1 MGKVFRPSNRESSI
15 LSKIESS
22 KEMARRRSLS
32 VARDHVESLGN
43 AIAMK
48 LVENNLVETT
58 NKNSLE
64 EQIVKCLETLCRAD
78 DFDVDYLVAPY
89 RQLVKQ
95 PNIISL
101 YVTAYLLEKLIDHK
115 CVVDIFGSDG
125 DIYGCIHQQV
135 TRVLPDGTR
144 V

>member
-22 KEMARRRSLS
+22 KEQARRRTLS
-32 VARDHVESLGN
+32 ATRDHVETLGN
-43 AIAMK
+43 AISMK
-48 LVENNLVETT
+48 LVENNLVETN

-64 EQIVKCLETLCRAD
+64 EEIVKCLETLCRAD

-95 PNIISL
+95 PNIVSL

-115 CVVDIFGSDG
+115 CVVDIFGSDS
-125 DIYGCIHQQV
+125 DIYGCINKQV
-135 TRVLPDGTR
+135 TKVLPG
-144 V
+144 

>member
-22 KEMARRRSLS
+22 KEHAKRRAIIGAREHID
-32 VARDHVESLGN
+32 VLGN

-48 LVENNLVETT
+48 LVENELVETT

-64 EQIVKCLETLCRAD
+64 EQIVKCIDTLCRAD
-78 DFDVDYLVAPY
+78 DFDIDYMVAPY
-89 RQLVKQ
+89 RQLVQ
-95 PNIISL
+95 HPNVVSL

-115 CVVDIFGSDG
+115 SVVDIFGSDT
-125 DIYGCIHQQV
+125 DIYACIHKQV
-135 TRVLPDGTR
+135 IKILN
-144 V
+144 

>member
-22 KEMARRRSLS
+22 KEHARRRSIIA
-32 VARDHVESLGN
+32 ARDHIDVLGN

-48 LVENNLVETT
+48 LVENDLVETT

-64 EQIVKCLETLCRAD
+64 EQIVKCIDTLCRAD
-78 DFDVDYLVAPY
+78 DFDIDYLVAPY
-89 RQLVKQ
+89 RQLVQ
-95 PNIISL
+95 HPNVVSL
-101 YVTAYLLEKLIDHK
+101 YVTAYLLEKLINHK
-115 CVVDIFGSDG
+115 SVVDIFGSDT

-135 TRVLPDGTR
+135 SKILN
-144 V
+144 